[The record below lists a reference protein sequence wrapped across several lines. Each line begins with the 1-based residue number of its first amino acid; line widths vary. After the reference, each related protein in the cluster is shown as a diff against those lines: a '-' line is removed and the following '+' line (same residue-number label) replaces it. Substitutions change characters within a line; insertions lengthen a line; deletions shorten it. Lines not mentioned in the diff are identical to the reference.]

1 MNDDIKELL
10 ISRETEIYTA
20 YQRSDIE
27 AIAALLADDFQE
39 IGGTGIFYSRPDV
52 LEAMKD
58 IRVVEFQLER
68 FQVLPLGER
77 YAIVIYVSALRR
89 VIHGQERL
97 DRALRSSTW
106 IRRKNEWLLVFHQAT
121 PLPSAT

>member
-1 MNDDIKELL
+1 MNDEIKELL
-10 ISRETEIYTA
+10 IGRETEIYTA
-20 YQRSDIE
+20 YQRSDLD
-27 AIAALLADDFQE
+27 AIAAVLADDFRE
-39 IGGTGIFYSRPDV
+39 IGGSGIFYSRSDV

-58 IRVVEFQLER
+58 IRVIEFQLER
-68 FQVLPLGER
+68 FHFLPLGER
-77 YAIVIYVSALRR
+77 HAIVIYVSAIRR

-106 IRRKNEWLLVFHQAT
+106 VRRKNEWLLVFHQAT